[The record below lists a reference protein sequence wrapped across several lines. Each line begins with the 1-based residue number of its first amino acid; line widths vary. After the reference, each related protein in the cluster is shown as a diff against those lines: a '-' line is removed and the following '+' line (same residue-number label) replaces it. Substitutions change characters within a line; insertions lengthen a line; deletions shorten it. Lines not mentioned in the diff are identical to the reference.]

1 MTENE
6 LKNTWNKIIR
16 SFAIWIV
23 LLIISVLYNRLGSKK
38 PIPQIISLIAS
49 VYSVT
54 LVFFYSVKI
63 IKLRTYIKQLND
75 N

>member
-1 MTENE
+1 MTESE
-6 LKNTWNKIIR
+6 LKNTWKKIIR
-16 SFAIWIV
+16 GFIIWVV

-38 PIPQIISLIAS
+38 PIPQTISLIAS
-49 VYSVT
+49 VYSLT

-63 IKLRTYIKQLND
+63 IKFRTYLKQLNE